1 MAPLLAGTAAGS
13 LGPADLAEVGI
24 SIVALDILEL
34 WMGVGFDRIRAA
46 GGLGA
51 FIGWDGPIV
60 GVARYSDEAAPTT
73 GWRGRGLPQLLKQ
86 LDDKLRLRSAV
97 DGAVV
102 DVVIDDLRTEAASL
116 GSGIVDTT
124 GDGEVNVW
132 SGAGEPSASGTIV
145 VTEAANLEAAAGRYH
160 SSSGWTELAS
170 AADGPLVPG
179 CDCRTCRIAGAAYI
193 AHLADAREI
202 TAQHLLGW
210 HNTHRLRLV
219 VEGPS

>member
-1 MAPLLAGTAAGS
+1 MLAGTAAGS
-13 LGPADLAEVGI
+13 LGPADLEEIGI
-24 SIVALDILEL
+24 SIIALDILEL

-51 FIGWDGPIV
+51 FVGWDGPIV
-60 GVARYSDEAAPTT
+60 GVARYSDEAPSAT

-86 LDDKLRLRSAV
+86 LDDKLRLRSSV

-116 GSGIVDTT
+116 GSGVVDAT
-124 GDGEVNVW
+124 GDRAVTVW
-132 SGAGEPSASGTIV
+132 SGAGEPPADGTIV
-145 VTEAANLEAAAGRYH
+145 VTEAANLEAAVGRYH
-160 SSSGWTELAS
+160 SSSGWTELAT

-179 CDCRTCRIAGAAYI
+179 CDCRTCRVSGAAYI
-193 AHLADAREI
+193 ANLANVREI

-210 HNTHRLRLV
+210 HNTHRLRLL